1 MEEQKPM
8 ERFRAGSVA
17 CAIWENEITVDGR
30 PQKILKAQVS
40 RRYKDRNGSWKSTQS
55 LSRNEIPLAIY
66 VLGKAF
72 AAMIEKHAGEDDGG
86 EPPVEERVV

>member
-1 MEEQKPM
+1 M

-30 PQKILKAQVS
+30 PQKILKAQLS
-40 RRYKDRNGSWKSTQS
+40 RRYKDRNGYWKSTQS
-55 LSRNEIPLAIY
+55 LSRSEIPLAIY

-72 AAMIEKHAGEDDGG
+72 AAMLEKHAGEDEDGG
-86 EPPVEERVV
+86 MAAEEKVI